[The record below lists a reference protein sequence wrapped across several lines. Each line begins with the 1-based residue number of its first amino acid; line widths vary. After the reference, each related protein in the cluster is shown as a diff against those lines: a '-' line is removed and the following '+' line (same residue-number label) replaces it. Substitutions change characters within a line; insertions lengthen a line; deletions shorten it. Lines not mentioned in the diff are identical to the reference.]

1 MDLKKITL
9 YCMKMFFY
17 VHNIKIETK
26 PINTKSIT
34 YFFLISMFIALCKM
48 LYFDTRGQLIHAYFP
63 KQAKQ
68 ESRKK
73 PMFYILED

>member
-1 MDLKKITL
+1 
-9 YCMKMFFY
+9 
-17 VHNIKIETK
+17 
-26 PINTKSIT
+26 
-34 YFFLISMFIALCKM
+34 MFIALCKM

-68 ESRKK
+68 ERKKK

>member
-1 MDLKKITL
+1 MDFLKNTL
-9 YCMKMFFY
+9 NCMKMFFY
-17 VHNIKIETK
+17 VHNIKTE

>member
-1 MDLKKITL
+1 
-9 YCMKMFFY
+9 MKMFFY
-17 VHNIKIETK
+17 VHNIKTETK
-26 PINTKSIT
+26 PTNTKSIT
-34 YFFLISMFIALCKM
+34 YLFLISMFIALCKM

-68 ESRKK
+68 ERKKK